1 MKTTV
6 TNAYATLEVQ
16 CGAHPKLGAKLTI
29 EEFGLWSHGKVH
41 CALHLTDG
49 FIPDAAVR
57 GFGACG
63 RGPKIAHKLVAKGVW
78 SRDDERGGYVH
89 LGYLDHNPSKAD
101 VLAARAAKSEQA
113 SAAGKASAASRQRLP
128 NGRLAGAGQRPVGD
142 ALPTDRNELPT
153 SSLHFTALHG
163 SNQGGRSEPA
173 RLAPGASAEPP
184 TPSDVDPEVRR
195 ITREQQYAEAY
206 EAGIAAGKGGPY
218 AMPTNQAGDL
228 HRAILKFSEG
238 RRDERLL
245 NWIREAAADFAHDIT
260 RRAVTDPKI
269 IDVHAAYAPRGFVR
283 WLSTEERNA
292 EAKAVGS

>member
-1 MKTTV
+1 MTWV
-6 TNAYATLEVQ
+6 RIDDEARE
-16 CGAHPKLGAKLTI
+16 HPKLLAAGA
-29 EEFGLWSHGKVH
+29 EAAWLWT
-41 CALHLTDG
+41 CALMYANHQKRRDG
-49 FIPDAAVR
+49 FIPAVVLPALYAPLAPKAKKLAA
-57 GFGACG
+57 
-63 RGPKIAHKLVAKGVW
+63 KLVEVGLLEQADGGYHIHDYRQYQPVNGAEVTEARREAGRRGGLRSGETRRSKPEA
-78 SRDDERGGYVH
+78 DDEANAKQVASSKPEQPHRTTSHPVPAH
-89 LGYLDHNPSKAD
+89 PDH
-101 VLAARAAKSEQA
+101 
-113 SAAGKASAASRQRLP
+113 
-128 NGRLAGAGQRPVGD
+128 
-142 ALPTDRNELPT
+142 
-153 SSLHFTALHG
+153 
-163 SNQGGRSEPA
+163 QGGRSEPV
-173 RLAPGASAEPP
+173 RLAPGASAEPL